1 MKTFLLDMD
10 GVLLDS
16 ECIFVSSLQQY
27 LKDQGVEGDLSAE
40 ALSRFTGMK
49 TDLISKCLQK
59 EFHLPKTIAELS
71 KDQDLYFD
79 EEVKRRGRLKPME
92 GLEDFLQR
100 LRAKRLKIALATS
113 PDRVWVRY
121 VLKQL
126 EVTDYFDTV
135 VTGEEAK
142 ASKPAP
148 DIFLLAAKRTGSDP
162 CDCVVIEDS
171 INGIRAGKEAGM
183 YVIGFKGSRIWQDTS
198 SADQEVERFAE
209 IEIDRFLKE

>member
-79 EEVKRRGRLKPME
+79 EGVKRRGRLKPME
-92 GLEDFLQR
+92 GLEDFLQKV
-100 LRAKRLKIALATS
+100 RAKGFKIALATS
-113 PDRVWVRY
+113 SDRVWVRY
-121 VLKQL
+121 VLKEL
-126 EVTDYFDTV
+126 
-135 VTGEEAK
+135 EAK
-142 ASKPAP
+142 NTHWILASGARAP
-148 DIFLLAAKRTGSDP
+148 LLLQP
-162 CDCVVIEDS
+162 
-171 INGIRAGKEAGM
+171 
-183 YVIGFKGSRIWQDTS
+183 
-198 SADQEVERFAE
+198 
-209 IEIDRFLKE
+209 